1 MRDKKLK
8 SMKKIKLILFS
19 LVAIVFVACT
29 DDTNQYSNQL
39 FTDSELNR
47 AFRQCLTQSAD
58 TANSHLC
65 IPNSD
70 EFGFSNY
77 ADEIYKIGLPTNIL
91 YLADTLTAYGLG
103 DKIDTLIQ
111 KTNFAAELCGN
122 GLKTYYTDLFSTM
135 VFENPNNLLN
145 GDTTAITTY
154 FEKNYY
160 QSFVAR
166 SQSLLE
172 VNFALHGVN
181 DAWNDVLNVYFMQT
195 GQIVSVD
202 YLNHVAQT
210 MTKAFIQEMKL
221 EETLIRNNVNRRGAT
236 TSKLYEVFATIDK

>member
-1 MRDKKLK
+1 MRDKNLK

-58 TANSHLC
+58 SANSHLC
-65 IPNSD
+65 IPNSE

-77 ADEIYKIGLPTNIL
+77 ADEIYRIGLPSNVM
-91 YLADTLTAYGLG
+91 YMADTLEVYGLG
-103 DKIDTLIQ
+103 NKIDTLINR
-111 KTNFAAELCGN
+111 TNYAAELCGN
-122 GLKTYYTDLFSTM
+122 GLKTYYTDLLSVM
-135 VFENPNNLLN
+135 VFDNPYKLLN
-145 GDTTAITTY
+145 GDSTAITSY

-166 SQSLLE
+166 SQTLLA
-172 VNFALHGVN
+172 VNFAIHGVN
-181 DAWNDVLNVYFMQT
+181 DAWNDVLNIYFMQT

-202 YLNHVAQT
+202 YVNHVAQM

-221 EETLIRNNVNRRGAT
+221 EETLIRNDVNRRGAT
-236 TSKLYEVFATIDK
+236 TSKLYEVFATID